1 MTKCPICGS
10 EYDDTVSFCTEC
22 GVKLHHDQPTYTA
35 AGEYT
40 HTPEDNE
47 KPLSMGSYM
56 LMELLARIP
65 VVNLIVLL
73 IWSFS
78 SDTNTNRKNWSR
90 ARLIWVAIGLVAAA
104 LGIAAL
110 IFFGSILTT
119 SVNNIAFSYWN

>member
-1 MTKCPICGS
+1 MTKCPICGR
-10 EYDDTVSFCTEC
+10 EYDDAVSFCTEC
-22 GVKLHHDQPTYTA
+22 GVKLSHEQPTYTA
-35 AGEYT
+35 TGEYT
-40 HTPEDNE
+40 HTPEENE

-78 SDTNTNRKNWSR
+78 SDTNANRKNWSR

-104 LGIAAL
+104 LCIAAL
-110 IFFGSILTT
+110 IFFGSMVTT
-119 SVNNIAFSYWN
+119 GINSVVFSSWN